1 MHMTFRQMRLFLAL
15 ADTGSVTAAAKKM
28 HVTQPTASD
37 QLREITAT
45 VGLPLYEVIS
55 KKVYLTDLGK
65 ELAQTVR
72 RIVTEWEAFTQI
84 RDATRGLAHGRLRI
98 AAVSTAKYFIPRLV
112 GEFCK
117 KHPAIDVTL
126 EILNRDGVLSRLR
139 ENLDELYIMSMPP
152 TDLELSDA
160 VFMDN
165 PLVMIAPKNHPLTKQ
180 KSIPGVKLKAER
192 FILRER
198 GSGTRMACDRQFS
211 QMHFQPQIRLELGSN
226 EAIKEAVA
234 GGLGLG
240 VISLHALPKSVSK
253 TEIALLDAKGFPIA
267 SRWHIV
273 HPANRTLSPVAAAF
287 KAELLFGSSIDKKS
301 PGRLTRG
308 I

>member
-1 MHMTFRQMRLFLAL
+1 MHITFRQMRLFLAL
-15 ADTGSVTAAAKKM
+15 AETGSVTAAAKKM

-37 QLREITAT
+37 QLRDITAT

-72 RIVTEWEAFTQI
+72 RIVTEWETFAQI
-84 RDATRGLAHGRLRI
+84 RDATRGLTHGRLRI
-98 AAVSTAKYFIPRLV
+98 AAASTAKYFIPRLV

-117 KHPAIDVTL
+117 KHPAIDVSL
-126 EILNRDGVLSRLR
+126 EILNRDGVLSRLH
-139 ENLDELYIMSMPP
+139 ENLDELYVMSMPP
-152 TDLELSDA
+152 LDLELADT
-160 VFMDN
+160 VFMEN
-165 PLVMIAPKNHPLTKQ
+165 PLVMIAPMGHPLAQ
-180 KSIPGVKLKAER
+180 HRSIATAKLKAER

-198 GSGTRMACDRQFS
+198 GSGTRMACDRHFS
-211 QMHFQPQIRLELGSN
+211 KMHFQPQIRLELGSN

-240 VISLHALPKSVSK
+240 VISLHALPKSISK
-253 TEIALLDAKGFPIA
+253 SGIALLDLKGFPIA

-273 HPANRTLSPVAAAF
+273 HPVNRTLSPVAAAF
-287 KAELLFGSSIDKKS
+287 KAELLSRSSN
-301 PGRLTRG
+301 
-308 I
+308 

>member
-1 MHMTFRQMRLFLAL
+1 MHITFRQMRLFLAL

-37 QLREITAT
+37 QLRDITAT

-72 RIVTEWEAFTQI
+72 RIVTEWETFAQI
-84 RDATRGLAHGRLRI
+84 RDATRGLTHGRLRI
-98 AAVSTAKYFIPRLV
+98 AAASTAKYFIPRLV

-117 KHPAIDVTL
+117 KHPAIDVSL
-126 EILNRDGVLSRLR
+126 EILNRDGVLSRLH
-139 ENLDELYIMSMPP
+139 ENLDELYVMSMPP
-152 TDLELSDA
+152 LDLELADT
-160 VFMDN
+160 VFMEN
-165 PLVMIAPKNHPLTKQ
+165 PLVMIAPMGHPLAQ
-180 KSIPGVKLKAER
+180 HRSIATAKLKAER

-198 GSGTRMACDRQFS
+198 GSGTRMACDQHFS

-240 VISLHALPKSVSK
+240 VISLHALPKSISK
-253 TEIALLDAKGFPIA
+253 SGIAILDVKGFPIA

-287 KAELLFGSSIDKKS
+287 KAELLSRSSN
-301 PGRLTRG
+301 
-308 I
+308 